1 MEINNREMTDQI
13 TNVFLNEIKENS
25 IVSDIPKYD
34 YDRLNALT
42 ERVEEL
48 LSEIHDEV
56 NNISTMRIQY
66 YRPLT
71 AFHVF
76 FSFVTINIKRIIRK
90 FLRFLIEPI
99 VNETEQYRTIMEK
112 TTMDLL
118 EIVEIQNVEIVELRK
133 ELQVIKT
140 SRLGSNKDENNSD
153 D

>member
-1 MEINNREMTDQI
+1 MTDQI
-13 TNVFLNEIKENS
+13 TYTFLSEIRDKH
-25 IVSDIPKYD
+25 IISDIPKYD
-34 YDRLNALT
+34 YYESKALS
-42 ERVEEL
+42 ERKEIL
-48 LSEIHDEV
+48 LSNLQDDIDNLSSV
-56 NNISTMRIQY
+56 RIQY

-133 ELQVIKT
+133 ELQMIKT